1 MIETQTIQLPDYLVI
16 LAYFAVI
23 IVAGLTFGPRI
34 RKAQDYFA
42 AGSAMPWW
50 LAGTSF
56 YKASFSASMFVI
68 YNEIAYKYGIVA
80 VVICWL
86 SPLGLLVSGHFLA
99 RLWRRA
105 RVMTPLGFMERRY
118 SPLVHQVSVWTGLPL
133 RVFDNALRILATAI
147 IFAVALRGL
156 GLSTVTFMII
166 IGVIMVLYS
175 FLGGQLSVMVIDFV
189 NVSILLVAVVALFV
203 MTLGQVGNLGEFVR
217 KLPAGFLDPIA
228 EPYGW
233 SYLVFTVFLLALLTY
248 GASWSLVQKFNT
260 LKSER
265 EIRKMI
271 RWVAIQAFV
280 MPPIFFFPGLAAR
293 VLLPGIT
300 NAKEVYA
307 LISFKLLPVGLMGF
321 VLSAVISA
329 TMSSLGSEFNTLSG
343 VLTRDFFMKKIKPGL
358 SEKEQVFWGRTF
370 TAVIG
375 AVTVAMAVVFNK
387 LQGFNLL
394 DIMFRLFSAFGPA
407 IMLPLIAGLLARRVN
422 ARGALAGMIAGAV
435 TGVSLV
441 AANIFLV
448 QANASEMAL
457 NPRLEFWLR
466 SGWNSAA
473 TVLNVAATLL
483 GMWLGSRSK
492 PAGAEERARSQEFF
506 ANLAK
511 PFLIEAK
518 EGVAQAPLAF
528 FRIIGLMLLAYGLAI
543 AAVAVFIRLSSHD
556 QRAFRIDLI
565 VAGVLMAMGGLMRL
579 GKKEKPA

>member
-1 MIETQTIQLPDYLVI
+1 
-16 LAYFAVI
+16 
-23 IVAGLTFGPRI
+23 
-34 RKAQDYFA
+34 
-42 AGSAMPWW
+42 
-50 LAGTSF
+50 
-56 YKASFSASMFVI
+56 
-68 YNEIAYKYGIVA
+68 
-80 VVICWL
+80 
-86 SPLGLLVSGHFLA
+86 
-99 RLWRRA
+99 
-105 RVMTPLGFMERRY
+105 
-118 SPLVHQVSVWTGLPL
+118 
-133 RVFDNALRILATAI
+133 
-147 IFAVALRGL
+147 
-156 GLSTVTFMII
+156 
-166 IGVIMVLYS
+166 
-175 FLGGQLSVMVIDFV
+175 
-189 NVSILLVAVVALFV
+189 

-492 PAGAEERARSQEFF
+492 PAGAEEKARSQEFF

>member
-23 IVAGLTFGPRI
+23 VTAGLTFGPRI

-42 AGSAMPWW
+42 AGSSMPWW

-217 KLPAGFLDPIA
+217 RLPAGFLDPIA

-271 RWVAIQAFV
+271 RWVAVLAFV

-293 VLLPGIT
+293 VLLPGIA

-321 VLSAVISA
+321 VLAAVISA

-343 VLTRDFFMKKIKPGL
+343 VLTRDFYMKKIKPGL
-358 SEKEQVFWGRTF
+358 TEREQVFWGRTF

-375 AVTVAMAVVFNK
+375 AVTVAMAVVFNR

-407 IMLPLIAGLLARRVN
+407 IMLPLIAGLLARKVN
-422 ARGALAGMIAGAV
+422 ARGALAGTVAGAV
-435 TGVSLV
+435 TGVTLV
-441 AANIFLV
+441 VANIFLV
-448 QANASEMAL
+448 QTYGAEMAQ
-457 NPRLEFWLR
+457 NSRLEFWLR

-473 TVLNVAATLL
+473 TVLNVAATIL
-483 GMWLGSRSK
+483 GMWLGSRSR
-492 PAGAEERARSQEFF
+492 PAAAEEKRRSEEFF

-511 PFLIEAK
+511 PFLVEEK
-518 EGVAQAPLAF
+518 EGKARAPLAF
-528 FRIIGLMLLAYGLAI
+528 FRIIGLMLLAFGLAI
-543 AAVAVFIRLSSHD
+543 AAVAVFILLHYHNAG
-556 QRAFRIDLI
+556 AFRTDII
-565 VAGVLMAMGGLMRL
+565 IAGVLMAMGALMQL

>member
-1 MIETQTIQLPDYLVI
+1 MTGVQTIQLPDYLVI

-23 IVAGLTFGPRI
+23 VIAGLTFAPRI

-42 AGSAMPWW
+42 AGSSMPWW

-68 YNEIAYKYGIVA
+68 YSEIAYKYGIVA
-80 VVICWL
+80 IIICWI
-86 SPLGLLVSGHFLA
+86 SPVGLLISGHFLA

-105 RVMTPLGFMERRY
+105 RVMTPLGFMERRF

-133 RVFDNALRILATAI
+133 RVFDNSLRILATAV

-156 GLSTVTFMII
+156 GLNTVTFMII

-175 FLGGQLSVMVIDFV
+175 FLGGQLSVMITDFV
-189 NVSILLVAVVALFV
+189 NFAILLVSVVTLFV
-203 MTLGQVGNLGEFVR
+203 MTLGRVGNLGVFVR
-217 KLPAGFLDPIA
+217 RLPAGFLDPLA
-228 EPYGW
+228 KPYGW
-233 SYLVFTVFLLALLTY
+233 SYMVFTVFLLALLTY
-248 GASWSLVQKFNT
+248 SASWALVQKFNT

-265 EIRKMI
+265 EVRKMI
-271 RWVAIQAFV
+271 RWVAFQAFL
-280 MPPIFFFPGLAAR
+280 MPPIFFFPALAAR
-293 VLLPGIT
+293 LLVPGIANT
-300 NAKEVYA
+300 KEVYA

-321 VLSAVISA
+321 ILSAVISA

-358 SEKEQVFWGRTF
+358 TEKEQVFWGRTF

-407 IMLPLIAGLLARRVN
+407 IMLPLIAGLFSRKVN
-422 ARGALAGMIAGAV
+422 ARGALAGLIAGAV
-435 TGVSLV
+435 TGVTLV

-448 QANASEMAL
+448 QAYATDMAA
-457 NPRLEFWLR
+457 NPRLDFWLR

-473 TVLNVAATLL
+473 TVLNVAATVL
-483 GMWLGSRSK
+483 GMWLGSTSK
-492 PAGAEERARSQEFF
+492 PAAAEEKARSQEFF

-511 PFLIEAK
+511 PYLLEEKA
-518 EGVAQAPLAF
+518 ERPGAALAP
-528 FRIIGLMLLAYGLAI
+528 FRIIGLMLLAYGLAV
-543 AAVAVFIRLSSHD
+543 AAVAVLVRLHYHD
-556 QRAFRIDLI
+556 VRAFTTDLI
-565 VAGVLMAMGGLMRL
+565 IAGVLAAMGGLMQL
-579 GKKEKPA
+579 GRKDRPA

>member
-1 MIETQTIQLPDYLVI
+1 MPEVQTIQLPDYLVI

-23 IVAGLTFGPRI
+23 VVAGLTFGSRI

-42 AGSAMPWW
+42 AGSSMPWW

-68 YNEIAYKYGIVA
+68 YSEIAYKYGIVA

-86 SPLGLLVSGHFLA
+86 SPVGFLIGSYFTA

-105 RVMTPLGFMERRY
+105 RVMTPLGFMERRF

-133 RVFDNALRILATAI
+133 RVFDNSLRILATAI

-166 IGVIMVLYS
+166 IGVVMVLYS
-175 FLGGQLSVMVIDFV
+175 FLGGQLSVMITDFV
-189 NVSILLVAVVALFV
+189 NVSILLVAVVTLFV
-203 MTLGQVGNLGEFVR
+203 MTLGRVGNLGQFVR
-217 KLPAGFLDPIA
+217 RLPPGFLDPLA

-233 SYLVFTVFLLALLTY
+233 SYMVFTVLLLAILTMS
-248 GASWSLVQKFNT
+248 ASWSLVQKFNT

-265 EIRKMI
+265 EIRRMT
-271 RWVAIQAFV
+271 RWVAFQAFL

-293 VLLPGIT
+293 VLLPEIA

-358 SEKEQVFWGRTF
+358 TEKEQVFWGRTF

-407 IMLPLIAGLLARRVN
+407 IMLPLIAGLFSRKVN
-422 ARGALAGMIAGAV
+422 ARGALAGIVAGAV
-435 TGVSLV
+435 TGVTLV
-441 AANIFLV
+441 VANIFLV
-448 QANASEMAL
+448 QAHAAEMAAS
-457 NPRLEFWLR
+457 PRLEFWLR

-473 TVLNVAATLL
+473 TVLNVAATIL

-492 PAGAEERARSQEFF
+492 PAAAEEKARSEEFF
-506 ANLAK
+506 ADLAK
-511 PFLIEAK
+511 PFLLEEK
-518 EGVAQAPLAF
+518 GGKAQAPLAF
-528 FRIIGLMLLAYGLAI
+528 FRIIGLMLLAFGLAI
-543 AAVAVFIRLSSHD
+543 AAVALVVLLHYHNAN
-556 QRAFRIDLI
+556 AFRIDLI
-565 VAGVLMAMGGLMRL
+565 IAGALMAMGILMQL
-579 GKKEKPA
+579 GKKEQPA